1 MPAEVVGPVADV
13 GPRNEY
19 QLGLAPGSAERCL
32 RRGSA
37 MDLVGG
43 SLRSLVSAP
52 D

>member
-1 MPAEVVGPVADV
+1 MLAEVVGPIADV

-19 QLGLAPGSAERCL
+19 QQGLTPGPVECYL

-37 MDLVGG
+37 VDLVRG
-43 SLRSLVSAP
+43 SLRILVLAP